1 MKRVG
6 KWMKYP
12 KYRKI
17 GGDFHKILSKVQ
29 LELG

>member
-12 KYRKI
+12 KYQ
-17 GGDFHKILSKVQ
+17 GDFHKILSKVQ